1 MKKIIFV
8 INSLSI
14 GGIQKSLVELINVIK
29 DKYEVTL
36 YCVKQGGECES
47 FLPKDIKIIYGNKWA
62 LVSEQSLAEA
72 RKSGFAPYLL
82 RFFLS
87 FWTKLFGKKIP
98 AYLLTKIMGK
108 ISGEYDAA
116 ISFSQPIHDKQFATL
131 TNEIVLNCCKAKRK
145 ITFLHCDFI
154 EYGGNTKYNRGL
166 YKKFDAVAAVS
177 NSVGECFL
185 RVLPELKEKLFTVYN
200 CVDNGNIMSLA
211 NDNPLE
217 YNKKAIVTVARL
229 SEEKGLLRCIPIFK
243 RLKNEGINVQ
253 WHIGGGGPLENSLRR
268 IITDMGLIKDI
279 ILHGE
284 QKNPY
289 RFLKNATFF
298 LLPSFHEAAPVV
310 FFEAATLNVPV
321 LTTNTLSAKELV
333 EERYNGMVCDNDDES
348 IYLMIKRALSNSE
361 KCYECKPN
369 DNSLAVNQFDNIIG

>member
-1 MKKIIFV
+1 M
-8 INSLSI
+8 SI
-14 GGIQKSLVELINVIK
+14 GGIQKSLVELLSAINK
-29 DKYEVTL
+29 NYEITL
-36 YCVKQGGECES
+36 YCVKPNGECIS
-47 FLPKDIKIIYGNKWA
+47 MLPDNINVVYGNKWA

-72 RKSGFAPYLL
+72 KKNGFLPYLL
-82 RFFLS
+82 RLFLS
-87 FWTKLFGKKIP
+87 SWTKLFGKKIP

-108 ISGEYDAA
+108 IPGEYDAA

-131 TNEIVLNCCKAKRK
+131 TNEIVLNCCKSKRK
-145 ITFLHCDFI
+145 ATFVHCDFI
-154 EYGGNTKYNRGL
+154 KYGGNTKYNRGL
-166 YKKFDAVAAVS
+166 YKKFDAVATVS

-185 RVLPELKEKLFTVYN
+185 KALPELKEKLFTVYN

-243 RLKNEGINVQ
+243 RLKNEGVGFQ
-253 WHIGGGGPLENSLRR
+253 WHIVGGGALKGALEQSIVNAEL
-268 IITDMGLIKDI
+268 TEDI

-289 RFLKNATFF
+289 RFLKNADFF

-310 FFEAATLNVPV
+310 FFEAAALNIPV

-333 EERYNGMVCDNDDES
+333 ENRGNGIVCDNSDEA
-348 IYLMIKRALSNSE
+348 IYIMLKNTVL
-361 KCYECKPN
+361 N
-369 DNSLAVNQFDNIIG
+369 DSLAYVCQKTEKLLTVKQIEVLLEDN